1 MAATVNLMADVEGV
15 NMQAEDDDL
24 KNDFAYHNNVH
35 GAAKHIRL
43 GFLRKVYT
51 LLAVQLIMTTIIAG
65 VCLMTPEIKGFVHSN
80 PWLIMVNFILSIG
93 FLIGLHIK
101 RRETPVNLILL
112 AAFTVVEAITVGIIV
127 SFYEVSVVL
136 QAFFLTASVV
146 VGLTLFTFQTKR
158 DFSGWGAG
166 LMSGLWILI
175 LGGFL
180 QIFVGGEITQTGMAI
195 GGAILFSGFIIFDTQ
210 MIMTRVS
217 PEEYVIATIELYLDI
232 INLFL
237 EILKI
242 LDKIN
247 RK

>member
-1 MAATVNLMADVEGV
+1 MLIYKYNT
-15 NMQAEDDDL
+15 
-24 KNDFAYHNNVH
+24 YHF
-35 GAAKHIRL
+35 KISSLRSHI
-43 GFLRKVYT
+43 
-51 LLAVQLIMTTIIAG
+51 
-65 VCLMTPEIKGFVHSN
+65 
-80 PWLIMVNFILSIG
+80 
-93 FLIGLHIK
+93 
-101 RRETPVNLILL
+101 
-112 AAFTVVEAITVGIIV
+112 
-127 SFYEVSVVL
+127 
-136 QAFFLTASVV
+136 FFC
-146 VGLTLFTFQTKR
+146 R
-158 DFSGWGAG
+158 

-180 QIFVGGEITQTGMAI
+180 QIFIGGEITQTAMAI
-195 GGAILFSGFIIFDTQ
+195 GGAILFSGKIHKLFEKNLFSKIAEPHISGFIIFDTQ

>member
-127 SFYEVSVVL
+127 SFYE
-136 QAFFLTASVV
+136 ASVV

-180 QIFVGGEITQTGMAI
+180 QIFIGGEITQTAMAI

-232 INLFL
+232 INLFI